1 MEPSQ
6 VWVKE
11 RGFQKCR
18 GQSSLQQDVAPIWQ
32 PHLHVQQTN
41 KYFRY
46 AQYHIIVDLETII
59 ALATITFVVEKT
71 CMNYILRMK
80 KCLMILSMI
89 NKYFS
94 SEKKFKPIF

>member
-18 GQSSLQQDVAPIWQ
+18 CQSSLQQEVAPIWQ

-46 AQYHIIVDLETII
+46 AQYHIKVDLETII
-59 ALATITFVVEKT
+59 ALATITFVVEKYLYELHPT
-71 CMNYILRMK
+71 DEKVFNDL
-80 KCLMILSMI
+80 I
-89 NKYFS
+89 NDK
-94 SEKKFKPIF
+94 